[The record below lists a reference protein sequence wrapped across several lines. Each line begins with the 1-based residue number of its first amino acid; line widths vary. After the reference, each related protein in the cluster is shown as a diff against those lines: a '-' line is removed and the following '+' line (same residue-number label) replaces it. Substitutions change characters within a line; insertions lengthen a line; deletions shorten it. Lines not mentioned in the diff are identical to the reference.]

1 MKIPPEVVKASN
13 LNFGRFCSFSSS
25 LRFPIGREKFVCEKL
40 EEIGLGAGGHRVISV
55 AWVTEWNFARQSTV
69 DALLGPEWSIM
80 SGRAVLIGEVG
91 LSFCIVI

>member
-1 MKIPPEVVKASN
+1 V
-13 LNFGRFCSFSSS
+13 
-25 LRFPIGREKFVCEKL
+25 
-40 EEIGLGAGGHRVISV
+40 AG
-55 AWVTEWNFARQSTV
+55 VTEWNFARQSTV